1 MAARR
6 SPEAAP
12 SALQGRPV
20 GTIKKGKDAKCL
32 ADLGHGHLDRDDFHE
47 LQLPG
52 ILETL
57 LQLQNEY
64 EVNGAFLEAEI
75 VRKRHAKLQSREKA
89 RQHEEYQSRQ
99 IAERLGV
106 EEAHMQEL
114 QEFNEVWDGKDEEFE
129 AHVVGLQET
138 LMQRHA
144 QTLDAYRAKIEKE
157 TDPRQP
163 KWSREHINLKTM
175 CDKLAKQKSYVEAA
189 KVKEELDKLES
200 KEYAMWKAKRDAKLA
215 FLEEQFM
222 TKQQMEMT
230 GLISRIEANRNEH
243 KLSRKKELE
252 RLLQRYHNVK
262 KQMESQQK
270 IKYQKANQYRDLDW
284 ETGSVASSR
293 PSNAGSF
300 RPATAPSRS
309 QPIAKASLNGAA
321 PPRTSG
327 MPPPISAMPANK
339 NMNHRPLAETVA
351 SRPPPYETAVVR
363 PSGSTPALTEKAAA
377 PRPSGTGPMAFEPP
391 RRSVERSSSAVLGRG
406 SAKMAEPKRNSPPI
420 WK

>member
-1 MAARR
+1 MAVRR
-6 SPEAAP
+6 SPEAAT
-12 SALQGRPV
+12 STLQGRPV
-20 GTIKKGKDAKCL
+20 GPIKRGKDAKCL

-57 LQLQNEY
+57 VQLQNEY
-64 EVNGAFLEAEI
+64 VANGEFLEAEI
-75 VRKRHAKLQSREKA
+75 VRKRHAKLESREKA
-89 RQHEEYQSRQ
+89 RAHEDYQSRQ

-129 AHVVGLQET
+129 AHVIGLQQT

-157 TDPRQP
+157 TEPRQP
-163 KWSREHINLKTM
+163 KWSKEHINLKAM
-175 CDKLAKQKSYVEAA
+175 QDKLAKQKSYVEAA

-215 FLEEQFM
+215 FQEEQFM

-270 IKYQKANQYRDLDW
+270 IKYQKASQYRDLDW

-293 PSNAGSF
+293 PSNVGNF

-321 PPRTSG
+321 PPRTTA
-327 MPPPISAMPANK
+327 ISKTMS
-339 NMNHRPLAETVA
+339 HRPLAEMVA
-351 SRPPPYETAVVR
+351 TRPPPYEAVQVVAMR

-391 RRSVERSSSAVLGRG
+391 RRSSSAAGVGRG
-406 SAKMAEPKRNSPPI
+406 STKMAEPKRNSLPV